1 MRKAIY
7 AVPGIDDPHA
17 PKEADYFDPPATT
30 SKRPGEIDCHAIGR
44 HMTLF
49 CDIEAGLAK
58 LRHGDTREALRLARE
73 VAAFD
78 VMTARLRDEN
88 SHIYVST

>member
-17 PKEADYFDPPATT
+17 PKEADYFGPPATT
-30 SKRPGEIDCHAIGR
+30 SRCPGEIDCHAIGA
-44 HMTLF
+44 HMMLF

-58 LRHGDTREALRLARE
+58 LKRGDTREALRLARE
-73 VAAFD
+73 VAKLEA
-78 VMTARLRDEN
+78 MTARLMAD
-88 SHIYVST
+88 

>member
-30 SKRPGEIDCHAIGR
+30 SRCPGEIDCHAIGR

-73 VAAFD
+73 VAKLEA
-78 VMTARLRDEN
+78 MTAKLRDEN
-88 SHIYVST
+88 SHLWSM

>member
-73 VAAFD
+73 VAKLEA
-78 VMTARLRDEN
+78 MTAKLRDEN
-88 SHIYVST
+88 SHLWSM